1 MFYVAFFSFKYLDYD
16 FIKTHTT
23 AEYIWIST
31 PAIAD
36 VDSANN
42 FHSFAEEMNIYD
54 WIENE

>member
-1 MFYVAFFSFKYLDYD
+1 MLLFFSFKYLDYD